1 MEPLNAVALAVIL
14 EKQPNLAHP
23 AGESYILVTAVQMK
37 ARPLARMWM
46 LPGQDVLL
54 RQPHLVAMGE

>member
-14 EKQPNLAHP
+14 EKRPNLARP

-37 ARPLARMWM
+37 ARPLARMWT
-46 LPGQDVLL
+46 LPGWDGLQRDRAL
-54 RQPHLVAMGE
+54 